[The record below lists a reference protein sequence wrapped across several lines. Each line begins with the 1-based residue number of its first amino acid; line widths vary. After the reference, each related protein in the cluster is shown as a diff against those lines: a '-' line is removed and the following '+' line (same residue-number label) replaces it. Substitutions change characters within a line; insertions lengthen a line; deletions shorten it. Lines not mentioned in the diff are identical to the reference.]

1 MMYQLKTINYTV
13 RDDIVSF
20 TSIHLC
26 SPCDEEAAED
36 VLDGEGPPSLR
47 HREDLRRRGLCC
59 RRRFLG
65 RRRRLL
71 RNFGNLDVRELGH
84 GPQERRPPLRL
95 LRRRTLRFGRGARG
109 GGSGPGTETAHLGGE
124 G

>member
-1 MMYQLKTINYTV
+1 MYQLKTINYTV

-47 HREDLRRRGLCC
+47 HREGLSRRGLCC
-59 RRRFLG
+59 RRKFLG
-65 RRRRLL
+65 RRRLL

-95 LRRRTLRFGRGARG
+95 LRRRCRLGGRRACGR
-109 GGSGPGTETAHLGGE
+109 GPGTETE
-124 G
+124 GLNYH